1 MPESIS
7 VLNCNSDKKALA
19 QNAGPDPSSSSELFW
34 LWLCSCP
41 LMSRNTI
48 SALIRYFGSPEEIY
62 DAPESAFSPWKKLG
76 NNTISKWLRSLLK
89 YRADTDPS
97 RAAAYLRENGISF
110 VSRSHP
116 LYPEKLLS
124 LADLPYGLFYIGHL
138 PDPEL
143 PAAAVVGARSCS
155 NYGYQ
160 MAGLVGRTLAAENC
174 QLISGMAMGIDGA
187 AQSACAAAGG
197 KSFALLGCGVDVCYP
212 KEHLKLYDRLPEH
225 GGILSEYAPGTPP
238 MKQHFPER
246 NRLISGLS
254 DAVVVIEARARSGSL
269 ITADFALEQ
278 GKDIY
283 AVPGRCSDPLSYG
296 CNRLIEQGAC
306 IVLSAD
312 NLMEN
317 LAVSLG
323 LKRAAKKRER
333 SEGQNKTDL
342 ADKNTA
348 EMKKEGSPR
357 QRADSKVVPDS
368 DCRKVS
374 DKAEASLP
382 EPDAYSELSREESSV
397 LKLLSCDSASAEE
410 IAARASMPLVLTL
423 QTLVSLQL
431 KGYAEE
437 VSKNR
442 YSIVL

>member
-7 VLNCNSDKKALA
+7 VLNCNSNEEAPA
-19 QNAGPDPSSSSELFW
+19 QKTYPGPAASSELFW

-41 LMSRNTI
+41 LMSRNIIT
-48 SALIRYFGSPEEIY
+48 ALIRYFGSPKEIY
-62 DAPESAFSPWKKLG
+62 EAPESAFSPWKKLG

-89 YRADTDPS
+89 YRADTDPAG
-97 RAAAYLRENGISF
+97 AAAYLRKNGISF
-110 VSRSHP
+110 VSRYHP
-116 LYPEKLLS
+116 AYPEKLLS
-124 LADLPYGLFYIGHL
+124 LADLPYGLFYIGQL

-160 MAGLVGRTLAAENC
+160 MAGLIGRTLAEENC

-269 ITADFALEQ
+269 ITADFALDQ

-312 NLMEN
+312 NLMDN

-323 LKRAAKKRER
+323 LKRPKKNVSHRQEEDAKKIP
-333 SEGQNKTDL
+333 
-342 ADKNTA
+342 
-348 EMKKEGSPR
+348 GSGSR
-357 QRADSKVVPDS
+357 KDRA
-368 DCRKVS
+368 
-374 DKAEASLP
+374 KAELP
-382 EPDAYSELSREESSV
+382 APGPMAEKGLSREESSV
-397 LKLLSCDSASAEE
+397 LRLLSCDSASAEE
-410 IAARASMPLVLTL
+410 IAARASIPLVLAL

>member
-1 MPESIS
+1 MPEIIS
-7 VLNCNSDKKALA
+7 SLNCNSNEGAPAQKADP
-19 QNAGPDPSSSSELFW
+19 GPSSSSELFW

-41 LMSRNTI
+41 LMSRSTI
-48 SALIRYFGSPEEIY
+48 TALIRYFGSPEEIY
-62 DAPESAFSPWKKLG
+62 NAPESAFSPWKKLG

-89 YRADTDPS
+89 YKADTDPAG
-97 RAAAYLRENGISF
+97 AAAYLRENGISF
-110 VSRSHP
+110 VSRYHP
-116 LYPEKLLS
+116 DYPGKLLS

-138 PDPEL
+138 PDPGL

-160 MAGLVGRTLAAENC
+160 MAGLIGRTLAEENC

-225 GGILSEYAPGTPP
+225 GGILSEYAPGSPP

-269 ITADFALEQ
+269 ITADFALDQ

-312 NLMEN
+312 NLMDN

-323 LKRAAKKRER
+323 LKRPEENKNRAEKQK
-333 SEGQNKTDL
+333 KTDL
-342 ADKNTA
+342 TDKKNVSHRQEEDA
-348 EMKKEGSPR
+348 KKIPGS
-357 QRADSKVVPDS
+357 AS
-368 DCRKVS
+368 RK
-374 DKAEASLP
+374 DRAEAELSAP
-382 EPDAYSELSREESSV
+382 GAMAEKGLSREESSV
-397 LKLLSCDSASAEE
+397 LALLSCDSASAEE
-410 IAARASMPLVLTL
+410 IAARASMPLVLAL